1 MEKLALPVGTFYL
14 EADGQRHDFTVK
26 ELTEETNEYL
36 AKSDRPPIE
45 KCYLLRPNLPA
56 EFSYRQLLL
65 RAEWAD
71 LDVSF
76 DDNLSDEFFCGAS
89 WFVASKVVGL
99 VNRVDNGELDEH
111 VDSGQGSLIPL
122 AYVDVDERFRV
133 DLNFLIVY
141 QSQSAYQAD
150 ELSLFFVADQVC
162 YDVAAPVSNASE
174 VLGPTSYYFYCQVC
188 FYPGQKAY
196 HYLSADESLK
206 EGDLVIVPVGSNN
219 NLQVGQ
225 VVACANYPATKVPY
239 PLLQTKQVLRRAN
252 EAEQL
257 DWWERQEATPQGKQP
272 ENEAEFYLKLGA
284 QAYSRAEYELA
295 KEYYQQAVVL
305 GSSQA
310 ACNLGYIYAYGR
322 LGQPDYEQAFYCF
335 TQAALATN
343 PNGSY
348 KLGDAYFHGQFV
360 AVNMEIAFKYYRQA
374 EIFLA
379 RDGSDDDLKADIY
392 YRLARAYHQG
402 LGVEAN
408 ELAALD
414 YINQAQLYSYVDEQA
429 GRFKG
434 TKLRQ
439 EITQLQVEVLANLN
453 QVQTK
458 IALTLGDIT
467 KQNDVEVIVNAAN
480 KSLLGGGGVDGAIH
494 KAAGPQLLAECRQL
508 NGCQT
513 GQAKITGAYNL
524 PNKYVIHTV
533 GPIWNGGAHGE
544 ADLLAACYEN
554 SLRLAQKTG
563 LKTIAFPAISTGI
576 YRYPLEEASQ
586 IALATVRAF
595 VKANP
600 GAFELIKFVLFDQ
613 TALDCYYRKLG
624 GLQVEL

>member
-1 MEKLALPVGTFYL
+1 M
-14 EADGQRHDFTVK
+14 
-26 ELTEETNEYL
+26 
-36 AKSDRPPIE
+36 
-45 KCYLLRPNLPA
+45 
-56 EFSYRQLLL
+56 
-65 RAEWAD
+65 
-71 LDVSF
+71 
-76 DDNLSDEFFCGAS
+76 
-89 WFVASKVVGL
+89 
-99 VNRVDNGELDEH
+99 
-111 VDSGQGSLIPL
+111 
-122 AYVDVDERFRV
+122 
-133 DLNFLIVY
+133 
-141 QSQSAYQAD
+141 
-150 ELSLFFVADQVC
+150 
-162 YDVAAPVSNASE
+162 
-174 VLGPTSYYFYCQVC
+174 
-188 FYPGQKAY
+188 
-196 HYLSADESLK
+196 
-206 EGDLVIVPVGSNN
+206 
-219 NLQVGQ
+219 
-225 VVACANYPATKVPY
+225 
-239 PLLQTKQVLRRAN
+239 
-252 EAEQL
+252 
-257 DWWERQEATPQGKQP
+257 
-272 ENEAEFYLKLGA
+272 
-284 QAYSRAEYELA
+284 
-295 KEYYQQAVVL
+295 
-305 GSSQA
+305 
-310 ACNLGYIYAYGR
+310 
-322 LGQPDYEQAFYCF
+322 
-335 TQAALATN
+335 ATN

-414 YINQAQLYSYVDEQA
+414 YINQAQLYSYVDEQV

-434 TKLRQ
+434 AKLRQ
-439 EITQLQVEVLANLN
+439 EITQLQVEVLARLN

-467 KQNDVEVIVNAAN
+467 KQDNVEVIVNAAN

-613 TALDCYYRKLG
+613 AALDCYYRKLG